1 MSEVPIHIIH
11 LGQDDP
17 RKCTARLISTAGLA
31 KLHQDTT
38 RSPSRGILLDPT
50 CGSIQGPEDRRIID
64 MGGSVVALDCS
75 WKHMESSIA
84 SITNST
90 KLVRRTLP
98 VLLAAN
104 PVSWGKPGRLSTA
117 EAIAASLIILGR
129 DAQGEKILSQLPYG
143 NEFLSLNRKPLDSY
157 SSSQSTE
164 QLVNMQWEFFD
175 EPKSP
180 DR

>member
-17 RKCTARLISTAGLA
+17 RKCTARLISSAGLA
-31 KLHQDTT
+31 KLHPDTT

-75 WKHMESSIA
+75 WKHMDSSIE

-90 KLVRRTLP
+90 RLVRRTLP

-129 DAQGEKILSQLPYG
+129 DAQGEAILSRLPYG
-143 NEFLSLNRKPLDSY
+143 KEFLSLNREPLDSY
-157 SSSQSTE
+157 RSSQSSE
-164 QLVNMQWEFFD
+164 ELVSMQWEFFD
-175 EPKSP
+175 EPNSP
-180 DR
+180 DQ

>member
-1 MSEVPIHIIH
+1 MNEVPIHIIH
-11 LGQDDP
+11 LNQDDP
-17 RKCTARLISTAGLA
+17 NKCTARIISADGLA
-31 KLHQDTT
+31 KLHPDTK

-75 WKHMESSIA
+75 WKQMEPSIEL
-84 SITNST
+84 IKNST

-129 DAQGEKILSQLPYG
+129 EPQAEKILSRLPYG
-143 NEFLSLNRKPLDSY
+143 NEFLSLNRNPLDSY

-164 QLVNMQWEFFD
+164 ELVSMQWEYFD
-175 EPKSP
+175 QPKSS
-180 DR
+180 DQ